1 MEHTFCNE
9 RRLGCLTSCICH
21 NTSSVHVSQNA
32 GVCGGEVIK
41 CIFCFVAVRWQI
53 LAAHGM
59 QNYASWIERH
69 YYVALCLV
77 RGAPSRKST
86 VSVIPAVAQC
96 LSQMPGKCTKCRVLA
111 TASKPRNTCNGKLH
125 FCVLLSYL
133 PCLQS
138 RGWPNLSAHCAQV
151 EKLLSQPKPTST
163 CGCNAVL
170 LPARIV
176 PPIELRQASP
186 RQPKAES
193 TKHGSCS
200 GTTRSLNA
208 PIVIVGGVDLILSE
222 VR

>member
-111 TASKPRNTCNGKLH
+111 TASKTSEH
-125 FCVLLSYL
+125 
-133 PCLQS
+133 LQWQAAFLRAVVILAMVCS
-138 RGWPNLSAHCAQV
+138 PAAGPTSAHTV
-151 EKLLSQPKPTST
+151 PKLRN
-163 CGCNAVL
+163 C
-170 LPARIV
+170 
-176 PPIELRQASP
+176 
-186 RQPKAES
+186 
-193 TKHGSCS
+193 
-200 GTTRSLNA
+200 
-208 PIVIVGGVDLILSE
+208 
-222 VR
+222 